1 MEAEF
6 IIENLS
12 VSSSDKR
19 ILQDVNL
26 TIYKNKITALIG
38 MSGCG
43 KTTLLRSLN
52 RTVADGIHMDS
63 GRILLEG
70 TDIFQL
76 PLELLRKEVGLIQQ
90 RPTPFPFSI
99 RKNMTYALQYHGVTG
114 TGETERRIRE
124 ALTDA
129 GLYDDVK
136 GELTKRADSLSGGQ
150 QQRLCIARA
159 LALKPKVLLLDEPC
173 SALDIKNTLT
183 VEETLHKLKERCT
196 IVIVT
201 HNLSQA
207 KRIADY
213 AAYMENGTIVEEA
226 EADRLF
232 CRPTEARTQAYLS
245 YAQ

>member
-1 MEAEF
+1 
-6 IIENLS
+6 
-12 VSSSDKR
+12 
-19 ILQDVNL
+19 
-26 TIYKNKITALIG
+26 

-52 RTVADGIHMDS
+52 LTVADEIRMDS

-99 RKNMTYALQYHGVTG
+99 RKNMTYALQYHGVTD

>member
-1 MEAEF
+1 
-6 IIENLS
+6 
-12 VSSSDKR
+12 
-19 ILQDVNL
+19 
-26 TIYKNKITALIG
+26 
-38 MSGCG
+38 
-43 KTTLLRSLN
+43 
-52 RTVADGIHMDS
+52 
-63 GRILLEG
+63 
-70 TDIFQL
+70 
-76 PLELLRKEVGLIQQ
+76 
-90 RPTPFPFSI
+90 
-99 RKNMTYALQYHGVTG
+99 MTYALQYHGVTD

>member
-43 KTTLLRSLN
+43 KTMLLRSLN
-52 RTVADGIHMDS
+52 RTVADEIRMDS

-99 RKNMTYALQYHGVTG
+99 RQNMTYALQYHGVTD